1 MDDCSARRGPPTAA
15 VECVRRLFR
24 RCLQHRRVHCPRGS
38 TRCLFCLPQRR
49 SMRPAAKNDPRI
61 REIRVIRLESADNLN
76 SPVGWMEHGSQRA
89 QPAGSLPGLT
99 LPSTNWLSPF
109 RAIVSASEITT
120 PRCWSSNWPFF
131 FPPFFLFRFTETRLA
146 THAALEKFHGEF
158 RRLWKFYPVE
168 PPSTCY
174 FVRLNNPLPVLCE
187 RYNRANNRRW
197 NIGRVE
203 ERVLFFKLARTCLC
217 QRFLTS
223 TPCSSACDFQ
233 TFSIRFFCFFFFFF
247 FFSNVQNGTIK
258 SHFPHGRRYHTR
270 LYAVEFNSSTFRSTI
285 LVTLR
290 IEKRG
295 TFVARSLDTRHP
307 GVRIRPRFRKSIYR
321 DTAKADGKIWDEPCD
336 SKNSWERSTET

>member
-131 FPPFFLFRFTETRLA
+131 SPLFFSFVSPAKRDSRHTRRWKNFTENFAVCGNFIRSSRHRRVISSDWIIPCRCFASGIIEPIIADETSEEWKSGYFFLNW
-146 THAALEKFHGEF
+146 H
-158 RRLWKFYPVE
+158 
-168 PPSTCY
+168 
-174 FVRLNNPLPVLCE
+174 
-187 RYNRANNRRW
+187 
-197 NIGRVE
+197 
-203 ERVLFFKLARTCLC
+203 ERVCVKGFWPPPPVPLRAIFKRS
-217 QRFLTS
+217 RYV
-223 TPCSSACDFQ
+223 
-233 TFSIRFFCFFFFFF
+233 FSVFFFFFF
-247 FFSNVQNGTIK
+247 FF
-258 SHFPHGRRYHTR
+258 
-270 LYAVEFNSSTFRSTI
+270 
-285 LVTLR
+285 
-290 IEKRG
+290 
-295 TFVARSLDTRHP
+295 
-307 GVRIRPRFRKSIYR
+307 
-321 DTAKADGKIWDEPCD
+321 
-336 SKNSWERSTET
+336 